1 MHTTEAR
8 RLRERRKCFMTF
20 KEGEYPLLESHETP
34 IPEEEGVFP
43 SPDFLQEGVAESEGG
58 VLAAFRFR
66 NICSFFL
73 SLNPPCLR
81 GNDIEFT
88 CSAGRALCCCD

>member
-1 MHTTEAR
+1 M
-8 RLRERRKCFMTF
+8 RERRKCFMTF

-34 IPEEEGVFP
+34 LPEKEGVFP

-66 NICSFFL
+66 NIRGFFL
-73 SLNPPCLR
+73 SPNPPCLR
-81 GNDIEFT
+81 GKDVEFNGLK
-88 CSAGRALCCCD
+88 GRALCCCD